1 MKKRMYVTPLAE
13 VVEVE
18 STTLMAGSDART
30 MGYTDQEASN
40 EHEALAG
47 ERRGRWGSLWE

>member
-1 MKKRMYVTPLAE
+1 MNKKSYVTPLTE
-13 VVEVE
+13 VVEME
-18 STTLMAGSDART
+18 STTLMAGSDAHT

-47 ERRGRWGSLWE
+47 ERRGRWGNLWE